1 MSQLKSFLLRNLRN
15 NQAELAELVDNI
27 PRDDGS
33 DESAKWLEDVS
44 FKRGYMQGQLDLIT
58 KILSNFN

>member
-1 MSQLKSFLLRNLRN
+1 MQISLKGVIMSQLKSFLLRNLRN

-33 DESAKWLEDVS
+33 DESAKWLEDFPLKEDICKDS
-44 FKRGYMQGQLDLIT
+44 LI
-58 KILSNFN
+58 